1 MTSAGSLHP
10 QVDVNYD
17 EMRKII
23 KAGEYRPALSDQELD
38 PMDFISDIWKRPLPG
53 EYIHVFVGLPSK
65 VDSQIV
71 VYADGECFID
81 LFALAQ
87 DI

>member
-17 EMRKII
+17 EVQKTIE
-23 KAGEYRPALSDQELD
+23 AGKYRPALSDQNLQL
-38 PMDFISDIWKRPLPG
+38 MKRIIDIWERPPDG
-53 EYIHVFVGLPSK
+53 HIHIFVGLPSK